1 MDSNCVRT
9 SRDGFLDGVHMHLHV
24 DLDDTNCAL
33 DDMVKECLGWVG
45 MVGWWDGPQRLFQIE
60 ALMCWMHTANLM
72 KNLGNQNMMSLL
84 T

>member
-45 MVGWWDGPQRLFQIE
+45 MVGWSPPIVSNWGIDVLDAHSKPDEESRQPKHDEFADL
-60 ALMCWMHTANLM
+60 
-72 KNLGNQNMMSLL
+72 K
-84 T
+84 